1 MGSNLRIVICGLSI
15 TSAWGNGHATTYR
28 GLIRELAKRGHDVL
42 FLERNV
48 PWYASNRDMTE
59 FPFCT
64 VRLYSSLTELR
75 DRFTEEIRHADVV
88 MVGSYVPQGA
98 QVGKWVLENAS
109 NLTAF
114 YDIDTPVTLGRIR
127 RNDIEYL
134 TREQISQYGLYLSF
148 TGGLTLRHLEHRYGA
163 RCARALYCSVDPD
176 QYSPRTT
183 KMEFDLGY
191 LGTFSPDRQQA
202 LDELLLQPAWRW
214 QQAAF
219 VVAGAQYPLTIQWPQ
234 NVMRIEHVVPSRHS
248 QFYGQQ
254 RFTLNL
260 TRSDM
265 RRAGYCPSVRLFEAA
280 ACGTPIISDYWD
292 GLGMFFE
299 IGSEIIVAQDA
310 NEVLHILKTT
320 SEQERLEIAR
330 RARGRVLS
338 EHTAAQ
344 RSAQLE
350 QYLQEAATTH
360 QRGKQLAG

>member
-42 FLERNV
+42 FLERDV

-134 TREQISQYGLYLSF
+134 TREQISQYGLYLLF
-148 TGGLTLRHLEHRYGA
+148 MGGLLLRHLVLRYGV
-163 RCARALYCSVDPD
+163 RCSRALYCCVEPVQLSH
-176 QYSPRTT
+176 RT
-183 KMEFDLGY
+183 
-191 LGTFSPDRQQA
+191 
-202 LDELLLQPAWRW
+202 
-214 QQAAF
+214 
-219 VVAGAQYPLTIQWPQ
+219 
-234 NVMRIEHVVPSRHS
+234 
-248 QFYGQQ
+248 
-254 RFTLNL
+254 
-260 TRSDM
+260 
-265 RRAGYCPSVRLFEAA
+265 
-280 ACGTPIISDYWD
+280 
-292 GLGMFFE
+292 
-299 IGSEIIVAQDA
+299 
-310 NEVLHILKTT
+310 
-320 SEQERLEIAR
+320 
-330 RARGRVLS
+330 
-338 EHTAAQ
+338 
-344 RSAQLE
+344 
-350 QYLQEAATTH
+350 
-360 QRGKQLAG
+360 